1 MIPFQEQREMARFV
15 LAHARAH
22 RRFLIEGAFTYTD
35 GDPDGLI
42 LGVAGKH
49 VQYVDESSLY
59 VVDPPEK
66 N

>member
-22 RRFLIEGAFTYTD
+22 RRFLAEGAFTF
-35 GDPDGLI
+35 GEHEPDALI

-49 VQYVDESSLY
+49 VQYVDADSMY
-59 VVDPPEK
+59 VCDAPRV